1 MKFFRS
7 IFVAVGL
14 ALALPACSTITSL
27 PSSPSAASDET
38 VLDEKLA
45 ITVEQAYRFAR
56 TAVELAVDQGL
67 VEGELAG
74 DLQVANQRA
83 FEAVQ
88 AVRSAYEVGNADGY
102 VEAYQE
108 ARLLIADLMAFGNKE
123 PPT

>member
-1 MKFFRS
+1 MKRIVS
-7 IFVAVGL
+7 FVGALCL
-14 ALALPACSTITSL
+14 ASLAACSTF
-27 PSSPSAASDET
+27 PSVPASPSAASDQT

-74 DLQVANQRA
+74 DLQEANQKA

-88 AVRSAYEVGNADGY
+88 AVRKAYDVGNADGY
-102 VEAYQE
+102 AEAYNN
-108 ARLLIADLMAFGNKE
+108 ARELIADLLAFGKKE